1 MFHLCIV
8 FLPFTNRP
16 PNNYDT
22 LYSVLLNQKTCFV
35 TFDQPLY
42 IKARVM
48 VSSLTDPSIPNV
60 TIRLGGFHLI
70 MTFFCAIWFIM
81 SGSGLKDLFSTVY
94 ASASVNKMLTGLAYA
109 RAVRGNIWAQLRL
122 GKLILET
129 TKFHEIEMTV
139 LLEALQDIN
148 DVYLTKIQGEI
159 FKTSAR
165 KFTNQ
170 LT

>member
-1 MFHLCIV
+1 V
-8 FLPFTNRP
+8 A
-16 PNNYDT
+16 
-22 LYSVLLNQKTCFV
+22 V
-35 TFDQPLY
+35 
-42 IKARVM
+42 
-48 VSSLTDPSIPNV
+48 
-60 TIRLGGFHLI
+60 
-70 MTFFCAIWFIM
+70 
-81 SGSGLKDLFSTVY
+81 KDLFSTVY
-94 ASASVNKMLTGLAYA
+94 ASASVDKMLTGHVYA

-129 TKFHEIEMTV
+129 TKFNEIEMTV